1 MRNLFFR
8 LAIPPLPLP
17 ALCFDLP
24 ARRRG
29 DFSQTLDV
37 NGRLNPVIDPL
48 TRRQFPGDIAPADRI
63 STSGLALLSVF
74 P

>member
-8 LAIPPLPLP
+8 LAIPHLPLP

-29 DFSQTLDV
+29 DFSQTPDV
-37 NGRLNPVIDPL
+37 NGRLIPVIDPL
-48 TRRQFPGDIAPADRI
+48 TRREFPGDIAPADRI
-63 STSGLALLSVF
+63 YTGGLAFLNVF